1 MRRLALLAV
10 LLAAPTALAQVPT
23 DTTSVPAD
31 TLSVPVPTPEPAT
44 PPETPAAPDPE
55 ANEPDAGDPGSID
68 DGTSEDTGRV
78 RIRPRLAPSALYSS
92 NRGFGIGGGVAV
104 DNLTWRGSLGA
115 LDVRVQQFALGATAS
130 LYTGDPL
137 DTRVYAGL
145 VTSASTTTRRLF
157 FGVGPFTSGNQPL
170 FLPHDEVSAEAL
182 VGVSPFGTTVLRVQP
197 SVRYVL
203 DRTAGV
209 RADGPAQLASLA
221 PASQAAV
228 APVLARTLEGVSVG
242 VEVATDLRDWAPY
255 PKTGVFAAV
264 EARRFAGIGGQ
275 ELTFN
280 RYSMQSVGYL
290 PLDGRTALIASFI
303 GVVTRQGDGDGDG
316 LADPIPYFYLPTLD
330 DRVAVAY
337 RQDRLTAR
345 DVLAVGLGLRVPV
358 ADFIGVYGVDAL
370 IVGYLGNAYD
380 DVFEQFSPRVTFRQ
394 DPLAGTSGRAA
405 LRPALGLGL
414 GVVNLDKER
423 VVLGALIGV
432 GAGGI
437 TVATLRAAY
446 NLRDSRP
453 LFR

>member
-1 MRRLALLAV
+1 MRRLALLAAC
-10 LLAAPTALAQVPT
+10 LLAAPAALAQVPT
-23 DTTSVPAD
+23 DTTSVPPD
-31 TLSVPVPTPEPAT
+31 VPVPTPETVPA
-44 PPETPAAPDPE
+44 PEPAPPAAPDPE
-55 ANEPDAGDPGSID
+55 ANEPDAGDPGSIN
-68 DGTSEDTGRV
+68 DGTSEAIGRV
-78 RIRPRLAPSALYSS
+78 QIRPRLAPSALYST

-130 LYTGDPL
+130 LFTSDPL
-137 DTRVYAGL
+137 DTRLYAGL

-157 FGVGPFTSGNQPL
+157 FGTGPFTSGNRPL
-170 FLPHDEVSAEAL
+170 FLPHDEVDVEAI

-209 RADGPAQLASLA
+209 RADGPAQLASLV

-228 APVLARTLEGVSVG
+228 VPTLGRTLEGVSVG
-242 VEVATDLRDWAPY
+242 VEVATDLRDWAAY
-255 PKTGVFAAV
+255 PKSGVFAAV

-275 ELTFN
+275 ELTFT
-280 RYSMQSVGYL
+280 RTSLQSVGYL
-290 PLDGRTALIASFI
+290 PLDGRTALIASFT
-303 GVVTRQGDGDGDG
+303 GVLTRQGDADGDG

-345 DVLAVGLGLRVPV
+345 DVLAVGLGLRIPV

-370 IVGYLGNAYD
+370 VVGYLGNAYD
-380 DVFEQFSPRVTFRQ
+380 DVFRQFSPRVTLRQ
-394 DPLAGTSGRAA
+394 DPLSGADGRAS